1 MRLHAFLDVDV
12 DPWLERLPAPSLW
25 LDIFQ
30 KIKALGFNTVSFY
43 VNWALLEG
51 TPGKYTAEG
60 IFALEP
66 FFEAAK
72 DAGIYLIARPGPYI
86 NAEVSGGGF
95 PGWIQRVKGKLRSSA
110 RDFLNATDKYEI
122 HH

>member
-1 MRLHAFLDVDV
+1 LDV
-12 DPWLERLPAPSLW
+12 
-25 LDIFQ
+25 FQ

-43 VNWALLEG
+43 ADWALLEG
-51 TPGKYTAEG
+51 TPGRYTAEG

-72 DAGIYLIARPGPYI
+72 EAGVYLIARPGPYI

-95 PGWIQRVKGKLRSSA
+95 PGWIQQVKGKLRSSA
-110 RDFLNATDKYEI
+110 KDFLNATEKYENN
-122 HH
+122 H